1 MMIRVYEGVYINPR
15 HIVYIEL
22 VKSFENK
29 VNISFVS
36 GEGEVY
42 SFESKDDAVNFI
54 DRVVR
59 ANNSLDID
67 KSTFEKLINTV
78 KFLKL

>member
-15 HIVYIEL
+15 HVVYIGLLESSN
-22 VKSFENK
+22 KK
-29 VNISFVS
+29 VNVSFVN
-36 GEGEVY
+36 GKVDLY
-42 SFESKDDAVNFI
+42 SFGTKDEAVNFI

>member
-1 MMIRVYEGVYINPR
+1 MMIRLTEYSYINPK
-15 HIVYIEL
+15 HVVSIEL
-22 VKSFENK
+22 SDVSDEK
-29 VNISFVS
+29 VRVYFVNGNIELYV
-36 GEGEVY
+36 
-42 SFESKDDAVNFI
+42 FESKDDAVNFI

>member
-15 HIVYIEL
+15 HVVYIGLLESSN
-22 VKSFENK
+22 KK
-29 VNISFVS
+29 VNVSFVN
-36 GEGEVY
+36 GKVDLY
-42 SFESKDDAVNFI
+42 TFDTKDDAVNFI

-67 KSTFEKLINTV
+67 KSTFERLINTV

>member
-1 MMIRVYEGVYINPR
+1 MIRVYDGFYMNPKYVVYIG
-15 HIVYIEL
+15 L
-22 VKSFENK
+22 VKSSENK
-29 VNISFVS
+29 VNVSFVN
-36 GEGEVY
+36 GRGDVY
-42 SFESKDDAVNFI
+42 LFGSKDDAVNFI

-67 KSTFEKLINTV
+67 KSSFEKLINTV

>member
-15 HIVYIEL
+15 HVVSIEL
-22 VKSFENK
+22 SDFYNEK
-29 VNISFVS
+29 VHVYFVN
-36 GEGEVY
+36 GNAELYAFGT
-42 SFESKDDAVNFI
+42 KDEAVNFI

>member
-1 MMIRVYEGVYINPR
+1 MMIRVYEGVYVNPR
-15 HIVYIEL
+15 HVVYIGLLESSN
-22 VKSFENK
+22 KK
-29 VNISFVS
+29 VNVSFVN
-36 GEGEVY
+36 GKVDLY
-42 SFESKDDAVNFI
+42 SFGTKDDAVNFI

-78 KFLKL
+78 KFLKF

>member
-15 HIVYIEL
+15 HVVYIGLLESSN
-22 VKSFENK
+22 KK
-29 VNISFVS
+29 VNVSFVN
-36 GEGEVY
+36 GKVDLY
-42 SFESKDDAVNFI
+42 SFGTKDEAVNFI

-67 KSTFEKLINTV
+67 RSTFEKLINTV

>member
-15 HIVYIEL
+15 HVVSIEL
-22 VKSFENK
+22 SDVSDEK
-29 VNISFVS
+29 VRLYFVNGNIELYTF
-36 GEGEVY
+36 GT
-42 SFESKDDAVNFI
+42 KDEAVNFI

-67 KSTFEKLINTV
+67 KSTFDKLINTI